1 MAANPA
7 PRRTGTTS
15 VGEALEEMLR
25 VYRLQQ
31 PFRETYLT
39 HHWAELVGAGIASR
53 TGRLHVREG
62 VLYVEILSAP
72 LRQELVL
79 AKTKLIELLNRPSGS
94 EVITDIVFI

>member
-1 MAANPA
+1 MPPEPA
-7 PRRTGTTS
+7 PRRTGISS

-39 HHWAELVGAGIASR
+39 HHWADLVGPGIASR
-53 TGRLHVREG
+53 TGRLHVRQG
-62 VLYVEILSAP
+62 ILYVEILSAP

-79 AKTKLIELLNRPSGS
+79 AKSKLLDLLNRQARA
-94 EVITDIVFI
+94 EVLSDIVFI